1 MIFELLNKK
10 KDPGFRS
17 LLNFLHDKLSIC
29 TCLFGVCHADGANAL
44 NDVDNVLFDF
54 RNVVGDRGN
63 VLEQM
68 QLNFQRSILL

>member
-1 MIFELLNKK
+1 MIFKPLNKK

-44 NDVDNVLFDF
+44 NDVDNVLFEF

>member
-44 NDVDNVLFDF
+44 NDVDNVLFEF

-68 QLNFQRSILL
+68 LRDFRTLVVL